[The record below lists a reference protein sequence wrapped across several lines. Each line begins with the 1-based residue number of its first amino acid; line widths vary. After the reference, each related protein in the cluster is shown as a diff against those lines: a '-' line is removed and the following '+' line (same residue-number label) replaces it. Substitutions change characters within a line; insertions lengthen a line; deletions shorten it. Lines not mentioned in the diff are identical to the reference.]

1 LIELILPWPPSAN
14 NYIRHAGKFHYKTPA
29 AKAFIKGVADEVLMK
44 RSAKRL
50 TSRLNVAIDLHQPD
64 KRKVDID
71 NRIKPLLDALQSASV
86 YLDDEQIDSLAVT
99 RCKAIKGGCVR
110 VTIEEVGA

>member
-1 LIELILPWPPSAN
+1 
-14 NYIRHAGKFHYKTPA
+14 
-29 AKAFIKGVADEVLMK
+29 MK

-50 TSRLNVAIDLHQPD
+50 TSRLSVAIDLHQPD

-71 NRIKPLLDALQSASV
+71 NRIKPLLDALQAAGV
-86 YLDDEQIDSLAVT
+86 YVDDEQIDSLAVT

-110 VTIEEVGA
+110 VCIQEIRA

>member
-1 LIELILPWPPSAN
+1 MIELILPWPPSAN
-14 NYIRHAGKFHYKTPA
+14 NYIRHAGRFHYKTPA

-44 RSAKRL
+44 RSARRL

-71 NRIKPLLDALQSASV
+71 NRIKPLLDALQAASV
-86 YLDDEQIDSLAVT
+86 YLDDEQIDALIVK
-99 RCKAIKGGCVR
+99 RCAPIKGGCVR
-110 VTIEEVGA
+110 VWIQEAIT